1 MGEEVKDF
9 IPEKKE
15 VKLRCGL
22 VVTVT
27 TPTVGWW
34 FDFLIPKSKELQW
47 GSIDA
52 ETRKKIFTEVQKGN
66 VSPES
71 LSKMPVPILEV
82 IAELIAYYVKQDVK
96 WCKAN
101 LDLVDALSILNAFLQ
116 VCDIKRAMD
125 FFVEINRQVPVVAL
139 LGNPKG
145 AITA

>member
-1 MGEEVKDF
+1 MEEKTKDF
-9 IPEKKE
+9 IPDKRE
-15 VKLRCGL
+15 VKLRNGS
-22 VVTVT
+22 VVIVT

-47 GSIDA
+47 GSIDP
-52 ETRKKIFTEVQKGN
+52 ETRQKVFEEVKKGN

-71 LSKMPVPILEV
+71 LSKMPLPVLDVLLELV
-82 IAELIAYYVKQDVK
+82 VYYAKKDK
-96 WCKAN
+96 EWCKQN
-101 LDLVDALSILNAFLQ
+101 MDLVDFLAVINAFLQ
-116 VCDIKRAMD
+116 VCDVKRAMD

>member
-1 MGEEVKDF
+1 MDEKVKDF
-9 IPEKKE
+9 IPEKRE

-47 GSIDA
+47 GAIDA
-52 ETRKKIFTEVQKGN
+52 ETRKKMFAEVKKGD
-66 VSPES
+66 VSPET
-71 LSKMPVPILEV
+71 LQKMPLPVLDVLLELV
-82 IAELIAYYVKQDVK
+82 SYYAKKDK
-96 WCKAN
+96 EWCKTN
-101 LDLVDALSILNAFLQ
+101 MDLVDFLAVINAFLQ
-116 VCDIKRAMD
+116 VCDVKRAMD

-139 LGNPKG
+139 LGNLKG